1 MLLISMQTWSTQG
14 GKKNTVNSSMC
25 LEDKLNH
32 LLNSPRMVSVIK
44 EQKANKTT
52 VPTKPFSKFY
62 T

>member
-1 MLLISMQTWSTQG
+1 MSTQTWLIH
-14 GKKNTVNSSMC
+14 GKKGNTLNSTMC

-52 VPTKPFSKFY
+52 VPTKSFFEFY
-62 T
+62 K